1 MRASLIAPLS
11 IAAVEVR
18 VIDIGDVDLV
28 LVRFVGYTIH
38 LEVSNLGTIWREG
51 NGADVVAVGA
61 LLARLEL
68 QST

>member
-1 MRASLIAPLS
+1 MQKVKRLTCIPNFD
-11 IAAVEVR
+11 R
-18 VIDIGDVDLV
+18 PVIGTGDD
-28 LVRFVGYTIH
+28 
-38 LEVSNLGTIWREG
+38 LGTIWREG